1 MNVEHRTSNIE
12 RRIMYSIYFK
22 STERSLRLAEII
34 APTPRRANPSLFI
47 IHYSIV
53 ISW

>member
-22 STERSLRLAEII
+22 STERSESI
-34 APTPRRANPSLFI
+34 I